1 MKRLQSLGI
10 GTKKHQAEP
19 LTEEEEEQLW
29 STGQLGDHS
38 PQAPLDTML
47 FMHGIYFAL
56 RSGQEHRSLRFLPAQ
71 VELMDRPGQR
81 AYLRYTEDISKN
93 NPGGLKGR
101 KHKPKIVTQY
111 ENSEDPARCFVRLF
125 RLYQSKCPPSRP
137 KDAFY
142 LRPLKKPTESCW
154 YAPRAIGYHTLESA
168 VARICKAAG
177 IQGFKTNHSL
187 RVTSATR
194 LFQAGIDE
202 QLIMERTGH
211 RSTDGIRMYKRSS
224 AEQQEAIS
232 DILSRSK
239 KPKVAATKHD
249 HDETSLVRATT
260 SLDTQDTVQYGVE
273 QTQSCSVTQSQK
285 QLLFRPENLQRMF
298 TFNTCSAININVQ
311 IQ

>member
-1 MKRLQSLGI
+1 M
-10 GTKKHQAEP
+10 
-19 LTEEEEEQLW
+19 
-29 STGQLGDHS
+29 
-38 PQAPLDTML
+38 
-47 FMHGIYFAL
+47 
-56 RSGQEHRSLRFLPAQ
+56 
-71 VELMDRPGQR
+71 
-81 AYLRYTEDISKN
+81 
-93 NPGGLKGR
+93 
-101 KHKPKIVTQY
+101 
-111 ENSEDPARCFVRLF
+111 RLF

-137 KDAFY
+137 KDAFC

-211 RSTDGIRMYKRSS
+211 HSTDGIRTYKRSS
-224 AEQQEAIS
+224 AEQQKAIS

-273 QTQSCSVTQSQK
+273 QTQSCSVTQ
-285 QLLFRPENLQRMF
+285 LLFRPENLQRMF